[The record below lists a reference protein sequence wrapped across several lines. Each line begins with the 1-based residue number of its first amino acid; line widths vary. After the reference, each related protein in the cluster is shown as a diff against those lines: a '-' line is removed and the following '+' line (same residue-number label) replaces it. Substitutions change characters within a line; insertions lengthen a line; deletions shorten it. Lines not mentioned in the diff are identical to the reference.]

1 MAVAAAR
8 LETPAAD
15 SFVLVRALN
24 RMRVAGF
31 TLRLSND
38 ALRVAPIDRL
48 SDPQRA
54 FLKTHKLGLV
64 ELLSDA
70 EILHR
75 VLVEA
80 GPAGL
85 AWREG
90 TPPNWSDDRLLA
102 AGEVLYGDGRMVN
115 RNERRYAGPGAL
127 RTEPDGVVSPSV
139 PTARLIPA
147 LADAPGPDT
156 DSFAVRASERMAEG
170 RARWNAAARTEVQ
183 P

>member
-1 MAVAAAR
+1 M
-8 LETPAAD
+8 
-15 SFVLVRALN
+15 LVRALN

-31 TLRLSND
+31 TLRMSND

-54 FLKTHKLGLV
+54 FLKAHKLGLV
-64 ELLSDA
+64 ELLSNA

-90 TPPNWSDDRLLA
+90 TPPDWSDDRLLA

-115 RNERRYAGPGAL
+115 RNERRYARQGAL
-127 RTEPDGVVSPSV
+127 HTEPDGGTTPSKPAGWPA
-139 PTARLIPA
+139 PTIAEA
-147 LADAPGPDT
+147 SGPDT
-156 DSFAVRASERMAEG
+156 DPFAVRASE
-170 RARWNAAARTEVQ
+170 VQ